1 MAYLQ
6 CVLKSVWYFTSL
18 EASTCKQDIVTQDTQ
33 WYNHICPPLLV
44 RKHLSQQIVSL
55 QPTSV
60 LLCLQPLRE
69 KAMTEEQNENQ
80 RRRMEEPILNS
91 ELFAAHISFSLSFSN
106 SVLTPIQRA
115 PEGSIILVLTV
126 WVQDLNLDGCCGYV
140 CFCSSGKESKT
151 LSSCGTQS

>member
-6 CVLKSVWYFTSL
+6 CVLKSVWDFTLL

-60 LLCLQPLRE
+60 LLCFQPLRE

-91 ELFAAHISFSLSFSN
+91 EFFAAHISFFTFLFKFSSDPN
-106 SVLTPIQRA
+106 IESTGGFYYTSIDGL
-115 PEGSIILVLTV
+115 GSGPKLGRLLWICVFLFF
-126 WVQDLNLDGCCGYV
+126 W
-140 CFCSSGKESKT
+140 ERE
-151 LSSCGTQS
+151 